1 MTARANDASPQRCV
15 NPAAQMS
22 PTCFLAL
29 FDPQQINSGVY
40 FAAAALL
47 IFLAAVLA
55 GRKVQQRLPAKAL
68 VGIVAVTVLTL
79 TLIWLLLSAL
89 NRKETTPSPP
99 PTDYSAPTGTP

>member
-1 MTARANDASPQRCV
+1 MNAEPNMGTFYVDCTIESITDRTRSQTVAK
-15 NPAAQMS
+15 
-22 PTCFLAL
+22 
-29 FDPQQINSGVY
+29 
-40 FAAAALL
+40 
-47 IFLAAVLA
+47 VLVDT
-55 GRKVQQRLPAKAL
+55 GSDNTWLPAKAL